1 MSRGAL
7 YCLLLAFALA
17 LPGTA
22 VAGAE
27 AEQAETEQE
36 VEYLLEFVAG
46 SGCTFVRNGDDHD
59 SADAADHL
67 RLKYNRGKRYV
78 GSAEQFIDRLAT
90 ESSWSGDP
98 YTVTCEGKT
107 QTSAQWLHRALAEYR
122 QRPVAVAPAALNEP

>member
-1 MSRGAL
+1 ML
-7 YCLLLAFALA
+7 ALA
-17 LPGTA
+17 LPGSA
-22 VAGAE
+22 VAGT
-27 AEQAETEQE
+27 ETEQE
-36 VEYLLEFVAG
+36 VEYLLEFVAD

-67 RLKYNRGKRYV
+67 RLKYSRGKRHV

-107 QTSAQWLHRALAEYR
+107 QASAQWLHQALAGYR
-122 QRPVAVAPAALNEP
+122 QRAAAPAFEP

>member
-7 YCLLLAFALA
+7 YGILLVFTLA
-17 LPGTA
+17 LPGIATA
-22 VAGAE
+22 DT
-27 AEQAETEQE
+27 ETETNRE
-36 VEYLLEFVAG
+36 VEYLLEFVAS

-59 SADAADHL
+59 SVDAADHL
-67 RLKYNRGKRYV
+67 RLKYSRGKRYV

-98 YTVTCEGKT
+98 YTVTCEGST

-122 QRPVAVAPAALNEP
+122 QRPVAAPPAAPNEP